1 MKKII
6 LLLMALVLT
15 VSINAQEKA
24 VKTSQVIDNVFVG
37 INGGGSWSLMNR
49 DSKFWNNV
57 NPMATINVGRYIT
70 PITGLQVSFE
80 AGAREGGRCF
90 IDHTNLT
97 LDGLLNMSNL
107 FGGYKGSPRVFEVV
121 GVLGGGWFHTYGNVS
136 NSASVKGAVE
146 LNFNL
151 GKEKA
156 WQLNIIPSYTYLPAK
171 AIENSYVAL
180 SAGFTYKFRN
190 SNNTHNFVLVDVRN
204 QNEIDLLNQ
213 QINVLR
219 EKAELLA
226 KQNEENSSLIKEQ
239 MKTIEELTKCCQKAR
254 ETKQVVSLTNM
265 VSFEIG
271 KAKVGELQMANLSQI
286 AKVLNE
292 NSDLNIEIKGYADK
306 DTGTAELN
314 QKLSEQ
320 RALNVKNVLVN
331 TFNIDEKRIS
341 TVGVGATEQLF
352 DENNWNR
359 VAIFVSK

>member
-1 MKKII
+1 
-6 LLLMALVLT
+6 MALVLT

-24 VKTSQVIDNVFVG
+24 VKTSQVTDNVFVG

-57 NPMATINVGRYIT
+57 NPINVGRYIT

-107 FGGYKGSPRVFEVV
+107 FGEYNKGPPRVFEVV

-190 SNNTHNFVLVDVRN
+190 SDNTHNFVLVDVRN
-204 QNEIDLLNQ
+204 QSEIDLLNK
-213 QINVLR
+213 QINALR

-271 KAKVGELQMANLSQI
+271 KAKVDELQMANLSQI